1 MNSSAQNLNFFP
13 SYYTLESNE
22 PECLNHF
29 DLCEINPL
37 HLGLQLKKSSS
48 RNTLPDYDVSLCVFF
63 SGKRKE
69 ISEFTAKCTVC
80 KLKLTMRTFQET
92 LEHGLAHLQNPTH
105 MQTYVNTYLHNL
117 AQPRK
122 TSASTLF
129 SMGRPDDAFL
139 PPIYRLVTMY
149 STFTCLSPYISRLY
163 ALLPL
168 SDAKNSAAMTSGIM
182 PTPPLMQKPS
192 ASADQ
197 HLLQTPS
204 LPPVVTRS
212 KPVQRSSKS
221 GPQSSSAQ
229 LNNTSENILES
240 AIREL
245 DTDYSTVYPLD
256 LSTV

>member
-1 MNSSAQNLNFFP
+1 MSAQNLNFFP
-13 SYYTLESNE
+13 SYHTLESNE

-37 HLGLQLKKSSS
+37 HLALQLKKSSS

-92 LEHGLAHLQNPTH
+92 LEHGLAHLQNPSH

-221 GPQSSSAQ
+221 GLQSSSAQ

-240 AIREL
+240 AIREI